1 MFGTR
6 KWLGSL
12 SLLVILSYFLAAC
25 GGASTPPTGDSSSNV
40 APTSAPAEQAPAE
53 PTAVAAEPTDA
64 SSSGG
69 AASSDEV
76 ITIEYWQYN
85 FASRI
90 TAIDELI
97 AQFEAENPNIKVV
110 HNSDIPYEQFR
121 DKIAASVPANAGPDV
136 VALFY
141 GWVPAWVDAGYLVP
155 LPEDSF
161 SEARF
166 KSEFTPLVEGGK
178 FEGKYWA
185 VPTAVRTITL
195 LWNKDLFEQAG
206 LDPEKPPQTLDEF
219 YDYAVK
225 LTQRDGDNITVQGF
239 APEMTGQAHHWFR
252 EVLVRQFGGQPFSED
267 GKTITWNSPEGC
279 QAFTWLTNLETEAK
293 TGSNDLFDG
302 ATQAFLKGQLAMHI
316 DGSFRLGTI
325 ASDAP
330 DLNFGVAELPVGANG
345 VKSTFGSYWANG
357 ITKRAASDPKR
368 YEASVKFLE
377 FITSPQAGAMWVKA
391 VGELPAQLEAAN
403 DPELLTDPKL
413 GAFVAGLGY
422 AHATFFADESKERQ
436 ILIDAY
442 DAVRLAGA
450 NPCEALNDAAA
461 ANQEIYDT
469 FWSGR

>member
-1 MFGTR
+1 MFGMR
-6 KWLGSL
+6 KWLRSL
-12 SLLVILSYFLAAC
+12 SLLVVVSYFLAAC
-25 GGASTPPTGDSSSNV
+25 GGGSTPQSSDSSSNA
-40 APTSAPAEQAPAE
+40 APTAAPAEQQ
-53 PTAVAAEPTDA
+53 AAEPTTA
-64 SSSGG
+64 SESTDSNTSGE
-69 AASSDEV
+69 AASSDDEV
-76 ITIEYWQYN
+76 VTIEYWQYN

-90 TAIDELI
+90 AAIDELI
-97 AQFEAENPNIKVV
+97 KQFEAENPNIKVI

-141 GWVPAWVDAGYLVP
+141 GWIPAWVDAGYLVP

-161 SEARF
+161 SEARL
-166 KSEFTPLVEGGK
+166 KSEFTSLIEGSR

-185 VPTAVRTITL
+185 VPTAVRTIAL
-195 LWNKDLFEQAG
+195 LWNKDLFAEAG
-206 LDPEKPPQTLDEF
+206 LDPEQPPKTLDEF
-219 YDYAVK
+219 YEYAVK
-225 LTQRDGDNITVQGF
+225 LTKRDGDNIVVQGF
-239 APEMTGQAHHWFR
+239 APEMAGQAHHWFR

-267 GKTITWNSPEGC
+267 GRTITWNSPEGC
-279 QAFTWLTNLETEAK
+279 KAFTWLTSLETEAK

-330 DLNFGVAELPVGANG
+330 DLNFGVAELPVSDNG

-377 FITSPQAGAMWVKA
+377 FITSAEAGSMWVKA

-403 DPELLTDPKL
+403 DPELLADPKL

-436 ILIDAY
+436 IMLDAY

-450 NPCEALNDAAA
+450 DPCEALNEAAA
-461 ANQEIYDT
+461 LNQEIYDE
-469 FWSGR
+469 FWSSR